1 MKKDVDGM
9 SKKKIRKNFE
19 KKRLLFL
26 RLFSLVLVEMWKYR
40 LFLRDYNV
48 LRQYKVPL
56 HASDYPI
63 VAPPKIKVLFF
74 KRSLWFYIIKMA
86 SATFFSTLN
95 NGPPY
100 FSCTR
105 PHFCKVITDYFS
117 CFVHI
122 GE

>member
-1 MKKDVDGM
+1 MALIGCERSGSTKPPKIHKKVPPLHEKGRRWHV
-9 SKKKIRKNFE
+9 KKKIRKNFE

-63 VAPPKIKVLFF
+63 VAPPKLKFF
-74 KRSLWFYIIKMA
+74 LLRD
-86 SATFFSTLN
+86 
-95 NGPPY
+95 
-100 FSCTR
+100 
-105 PHFCKVITDYFS
+105 HFGFI
-117 CFVHI
+117 
-122 GE
+122 